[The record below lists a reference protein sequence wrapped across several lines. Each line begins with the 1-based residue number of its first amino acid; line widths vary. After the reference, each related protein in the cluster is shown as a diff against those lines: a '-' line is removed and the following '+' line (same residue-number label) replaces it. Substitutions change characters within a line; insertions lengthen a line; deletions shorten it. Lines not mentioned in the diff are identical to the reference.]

1 MLEVRGARTDD
12 VPAIR
17 ALADAAYARYVP
29 LIGKPPG
36 PMLDDYETRIRND
49 LVFLI
54 ENGPELAAVLVL
66 IEKPDHLLL
75 DNIAVAP
82 AAQGRGYGGHLI
94 RFAEKEARQR
104 GFAEIRLYTHEVM
117 RENIGLYEE
126 FGFAVMHRVREAG
139 YDRIYMNKK
148 L

>member
-1 MLEVRGARTDD
+1 MEIRRAEPED

-17 ALADAAYARYVP
+17 ALVDAAYARYVP

-36 PMLDDYETRIRND
+36 PMLDNYEKRIRDD
-49 LVFLI
+49 LVYLF
-54 ENGPELAAVLVL
+54 EAGEGLAAVLVL
-66 IEKPDHLLL
+66 IEKAGYMLL

-82 AAQGRGYGGHLI
+82 ACQGRGYGARLI
-94 RFAEKEARQR
+94 RFTEEEAKRL
-104 GFAEIRLYTHEVM
+104 GFSEVRLYTHEVM
-117 RENIGLYEE
+117 RENIGLYER
-126 FGFAVMHRVREAG
+126 FGFAVTHRAREAG

>member
-1 MLEVRGARTDD
+1 MEIRRAKPED

-17 ALADAAYARYVP
+17 ALVDAAYARYVP

-36 PMLDDYETRIRND
+36 PMLDDYEKHIRED
-49 LVFLI
+49 WVYLF
-54 ENGPELAAVLVL
+54 ETGEGLATILVL
-66 IEKPDHLLL
+66 IEKADHILL

-82 AAQGRGYGGHLI
+82 VCQGRGYGARLI
-94 RFAEKEARQR
+94 HFPEEEAKRL
-104 GFAEIRLYTHEVM
+104 GFTEVRLYTHEVM
-117 RENIGLYEE
+117 HENISLYER
-126 FGFAVMHRVREAG
+126 FGFAVTHRAREAG